1 MTIAP
6 RQPLA
11 PSTPGG
17 NDLVLRAR
25 SGDREAREELAR
37 AFGRPAYLLA
47 LQLLGNPE
55 DARDAAQEGLMRF
68 FSRLD
73 RLDPGRPVRPWLLAI
88 VRNAAR
94 DLARR
99 RRVRQAS
106 SLDAAGEA
114 FGVELIDD
122 APGPETLSRREE
134 LRRKVWRALG
144 ELRETERE
152 ILVLRDYQDLSY
164 AEIAAVLG
172 VPLGTVMSRL
182 HRARRA
188 LRALLAGDYAER
200 PGADSAEGGV
210 EP

>member
-6 RQPLA
+6 RQPL
-11 PSTPGG
+11 PQTPPGG
-17 NDLVLRAR
+17 DDLVLRAR

-37 AFGRPAYLLA
+37 TFGRPAYLLA

-55 DARDAAQEGLMRF
+55 DARDAAQDGLLRF

-106 SLDAAGEA
+106 SLEEA
-114 FGVELIDD
+114 NEDYGVELIDA
-122 APGPETLSRREE
+122 APGPEDLSRRGE
-134 LRRKVWRALG
+134 LRRKVWSALG
-144 ELRETERE
+144 ELRDAERE

-164 AEIAAVLG
+164 SEIAGVLG
-172 VPLGTVMSRL
+172 IPVGTVMSRL

-188 LRALLAGDYAER
+188 LGALLSGDYGELRAAQGR
-200 PGADSAEGGV
+200 EGGG

>member
-6 RQPLA
+6 RQPLPPA
-11 PSTPGG
+11 APGG
-17 NDLVLRAR
+17 TDLVLRAR
-25 SGDREAREELAR
+25 AGDAEAREELAR

-55 DARDAAQEGLMRF
+55 DARDAAQDGLMRF

-99 RRVRQAS
+99 RRVRRAS
-106 SLDAAGEA
+106 SLEGASEA
-114 FGVELIDD
+114 FGVELIDA
-122 APGPETLSRREE
+122 APDPEARSRRQE
-134 LRRKVWRALG
+134 LRRKVWRGLG
-144 ELRETERE
+144 ELRDAERE

-172 VPLGTVMSRL
+172 IPMGTVMSRL
-182 HRARRA
+182 HRARRSLA
-188 LRALLAGDYAER
+188 ALLAGDYGGER
-200 PGADSAEGGV
+200 AAHGREGGG

>member
-6 RQPLA
+6 RQPLP
-11 PSTPGG
+11 PSIPAGTE
-17 NDLVLRAR
+17 LVLRAR

-37 AFGRPAYLLA
+37 TFGRPAYLLA

-55 DARDAAQEGLMRF
+55 DARDAAQDGLMRF

-73 RLDPGRPVRPWLLAI
+73 RLDPGRPVKPWLLAI

-106 SLDAAGEA
+106 SLEGANEA
-114 FGVELIDD
+114 FGIELIDA
-122 APGPETLSRREE
+122 APDPETLSRREE
-134 LRRKVWRALG
+134 LRRKVWQALG
-144 ELRETERE
+144 ELREPERE

-164 AEIAAVLG
+164 AEIAGVLG
-172 VPLGTVMSRL
+172 VPVGTVMSRL
-182 HRARRA
+182 HRARRS
-188 LRALLAGDYAER
+188 LGALLAEDYGGR
-200 PGADSAEGGV
+200 RTTNSGEGGG